1 VRKLRFTEVQMEW
14 HSSGRRI
21 ASRFLQLPS
30 GIGSASRRST
40 LGGSGSERS
49 RPTMCG
55 GISLENAR
63 LKNRVWCICQIA
75 FNSDPFSSPVAAPL
89 SWVGWGY
96 PCSALEGHGR
106 RHAFHRA
113 GDARADQGLLA

>member
-1 VRKLRFTEVQMEW
+1 MVALIREAGREPVPAVAKRDWLSEQTIHTWRKRFGAFQADDVRRHKPLN
-14 HSSGRRI
+14 H
-21 ASRFLQLPS
+21 
-30 GIGSASRRST
+30 
-40 LGGSGSERS
+40 
-49 RPTMCG
+49 
-55 GISLENAR
+55 ENAR
-63 LKNRVWCICQIA
+63 LKNRVWRICQIA